1 MSLEHLSVSESKEIP
16 TPSPCKKKKKYFGE
30 DMAKR
35 NEIQNELS
43 SNDQNRKNINHV
55 KNNVA
60 ILP

>member
-1 MSLEHLSVSESKEIP
+1 
-16 TPSPCKKKKKYFGE
+16 
-30 DMAKR
+30 MAKR

>member
-1 MSLEHLSVSESKEIP
+1 MSESKEIP
-16 TPSPCKKKKKYFGE
+16 TPSPCKKKKYFGE

>member
-16 TPSPCKKKKKYFGE
+16 TPSPCKKKKYFGE